1 MPQETL
7 YSTIIKVSVI
17 LLMDTISQTTGV
29 NIVTRLGQI
38 EGSTAVVNNVNV
50 HQFLKIPFAKP
61 PVGTLRFRKPE
72 PFGNWNGTL
81 KATEFGPS
89 CMQYIYENDKRL
101 IPNLNITEDCLQ
113 LNVFVPGDINR
124 QSNLTVMIWVH
135 GGSLTNGQGTMFNGS
150 YLASRTNVI
159 VVTINYRLNVFGFL
173 YAGLDSNFKGHYGFF
188 DQQLAF
194 KWVKDNIEDFGG
206 NPNSITI
213 FGESAGGVS
222 VTLQSILPSNLGL
235 FQRVI
240 AESGSV
246 MVPADVPVND
256 TDSLNVMKQTAKLLN
271 CSRFNID
278 ETILCLQSINASYLM
293 AKYYESMSSN
303 IVFSSPAG
311 ELFNQSLFKDLKN
324 HNSAAYE
331 MLQSIDL
338 MAGTNTGEAGLEYFE
353 LAGYQKSWG
362 FNISANIP
370 ERILCEHIA
379 PAITEEWFKTCDDLS
394 VAICHS
400 YLQNL
405 AKNATLLE
413 QTQAAADLFADLA
426 MNYPTFYLLQLHSNT
441 KNTKTYQYSF
451 AHKPTWELI
460 QDRPAWLTG
469 PNHASELAFVFGL
482 EDWYP
487 HTVSPT
493 SAELDLSHSMMDMWT
508 NFAKTGNPNT
518 GQTRLWKSFDMRD
531 RHYLS
536 LDIPLKPGKSLYG
549 SRMDFWDKDIP
560 NIVHACRSGEYVIP
574 TSLGRIRGILTEV
587 SSKKIS
593 LFKKVPYALPP
604 LNKLRF
610 AKPLPVTPW
619 NGTLGSTEFGPS
631 CVQFLDKN
639 NPRLPNVNMSEDC
652 LHLNIYAPFPTRQT
666 SRRAVMIWIHGGG
679 FIGGQGT
686 SIDGSRLVLK
696 GDIIVVTINYRLN
709 IFGFFSTGSS
719 DTRGNYGLYDQ
730 QLAIKWVKENIVA
743 FGGDPNRITLFGE
756 SAGGVSTTL
765 QGVIPSNK
773 GMFLRVIGESG
784 SFLARRDYE
793 TKTRDTSHQVIAKL
807 SCQRASETEMLD
819 CLRSKNTSDLLKV
832 WGEISWKQS
841 RSDSYSLTTSIGP
854 ITDGELIP
862 ESPDAAMSNP
872 NSLMHKQFY
881 SIDLLVGTNTAD
893 SGLLYFNLKPYSSIF
908 KFNISVGVPTRIV
921 CDEIAPSIVREI
933 YEINCPALV
942 TAICKQYTP
951 TPPATLQAQ
960 SQMAADLY
968 GDFLED
974 VPTIKSLNAHAQ
986 STRSTFQ
993 YLFSHRPI
1001 WEVIGERPMWLKG
1014 ANHASELPFV
1024 FGLKTFYPS
1033 NVQITQEEQALADQ
1047 MMEYWTNFAKYGN
1060 PKVNSTGIWKP
1071 YTVNKRDYI
1080 RLDLNIT
1087 MSSSLYKDRVH
1098 FWTDTAPRIVKDCHQ
1113 RSANSASI
1121 YNSNISMIL
1130 LTCIFLSS
1138 VKGNIFQNGTVDT
1151 KYGRIQGSL
1160 KDVNGLEVY
1169 IFLKVPYSL
1178 PPIGSLRFRKPQP
1191 VVPWNGVLDAT
1202 KPGPSCYQKIS
1213 KSYKKFLPSMNV
1225 SEDCL
1230 YMNIYIPASVSH
1242 TNKFSV
1248 MVYIHGGGYSTKS
1261 ANLHDGSRL
1270 SATGNVIIILINYR
1284 LGMFGFLSTEDE
1296 NARGNYGLWDQI
1308 EALKWIQENIGYFGG
1323 NPSSVTV
1330 FGHSAGGY
1338 SIGLLLL
1345 SKHSFGLFHRAIAM
1359 SGLGLN
1365 RRSVT
1370 HNARNAA
1377 FRIAKFVGC
1386 FNDTV
1391 EYNAKSVNSSY
1402 IVSCLR
1408 AKSPLD
1414 ILIAT
1419 GKMRASYHKYDF
1431 IMRPGPVIDGE
1442 LLSNSPER
1450 IINDPTSEGF
1460 KTFMSADI
1468 IAGTNDEDGWLLR
1481 SKLKDMQSVY
1491 HFNLDD
1497 GVSTSAMC
1505 DGVVKALVRDYFHSN
1520 PMIANQICN
1529 MYLKNSSILAQGH
1542 ATLDMY
1548 GDMLYASP
1556 AVQTLRRH
1564 RSGLRS
1570 FGKAMEKKTFHF
1582 LFTHKPT
1589 FPVITRRR
1597 KWLTGAQHGDETWF
1611 IFQNKNFNYTVKEQK
1626 LSDDFVRYLTNFAKT
1641 GDPNSA
1647 NMDIV
1652 WLAFNEESESYI
1664 TIHQNIT
1671 TGQHLFRKRMAFWL
1685 DTVPSLLHTSTS
1697 SQMALHRYSVI
1708 QSIRLV
1714 GPAGVAGQGRVEIQK
1729 DGIWGTVCDDQF
1741 DMMDAKVVCR
1751 MLGSK
1756 GNVHLATVEGVF
1768 GKGTGRIFFDELQCV
1783 GTETDL
1789 DQCRSNSFHDCFHS
1803 EDAGVICDSDS
1814 VKFRLVG
1821 GSDSNSGRVEVNL
1834 NGLWGTVCDDE
1845 FDTRAAK
1852 VVCKQLGLPYAN
1864 AFPNNFG
1871 PGTGSIWLD
1880 DVMCT
1885 GSEGNILECNQTE
1898 IGNNDCDHTEDI
1910 GVVCTDTPPKL
1921 QIRLVGGARTDE
1933 GRVEVNI
1940 GAGWG
1945 TVCDDEWD
1953 SNEAAVVC
1961 RMLGFTGGIPR
1972 AVAQGFFGQ
1981 GTGSILMDDVNCT
1994 GTESTLASCGFA
2006 GYGSNDCDH
2015 TEDAGVICH
2024 AENSQALKVR
2034 LVGGANEK
2042 EGRVEVFFNNTWGTV
2057 CDDQFDDR
2065 EAKVFCRMLGFNG
2078 TAVGLAE
2085 AHFGPGTGPI
2095 FLDDVSCSGTEDTIA
2110 TCSFAGYGQSDCD
2123 HTEDASVICDAGHQN
2138 ISIRLVNGKV
2148 PNEGRVEV
2156 LYHGVWGTVC
2166 DDRFDSTNAK
2176 VVCRMLGFPTGNAE
2190 AVTGGRFGAGTGKI
2204 WLDNVDC
2211 NGMENSIVQ
2220 CRHQVWGSNNCDHS
2234 EDVGVR
2240 CGSTIESPVRLVGGS
2255 TPYEGRL
2262 EIFHEGRW
2270 GTVCNNGFDKTAAKI
2285 ICNSIGYPSDNPTLM
2300 QATNFG
2306 VPPAT
2311 VWLDGVRCM
2320 GNETSIDV
2328 CTHNRFGLTSCG
2340 HDKDVAIMC
2349 RAHGIKCYHCDG
2361 VQDPVTC
2368 NEEMQCSAGEICEEA
2383 AYIANGET
2391 RFSLTCQSK
2400 LVCDALQGN
2409 AIGRRDVVKRQ
2420 GQTVQVKCCD
2430 TPLCNRN
2437 LIDKSSIHGGHGH
2450 GHPSTGCQDDPKMD
2464 CSALDGINIC
2474 ANVQAAKIY
2483 CPLHCGLCTRP

>member
-1 MPQETL
+1 MQQERL
-7 YSTIIKVSVI
+7 YSKIKRLIIS
-17 LLMDTISQTTGV
+17 LLLALTSITSGI
-29 NIVTRLGQI
+29 NIRTKLGQI
-38 EGSTAVVNNVNV
+38 EGATVVVNNVSV

-61 PVGTLRFRKPE
+61 PIGTLRFRKPE
-72 PFGNWNGTL
+72 PFGKWNETL

-89 CMQYIYENDKRL
+89 CMQNIYENDQRL

-113 LNVFVPGDINR
+113 LNVFVPGDIYR
-124 QSNLTVMIWVH
+124 QQNLSVMIWVH
-135 GGSLTNGQGTMFNGS
+135 GGSLTHGQGTMFNGS

-159 VVTINYRLNVFGFL
+159 VVTINYRLNVFGFI

-206 NPNSITI
+206 NSNSITI
-213 FGESAGGVS
+213 FGESAGGRS
-222 VTLQSILPSNLGL
+222 VTLQSIIPSNLGL

-246 MVPADVPVND
+246 LVPADVPVTD
-256 TDSLNVMKQTAKLLN
+256 TDSLNMMKQIAKLMN
-271 CSRFNID
+271 CSRSNID
-278 ETILCLQSINASYLM
+278 ETMHCLQSNNASYL
-293 AKYYESMSSN
+293 ESMTSN
-303 IVFSSPAG
+303 IRFSLPAG
-311 ELFNQSLFKDLKN
+311 ELFNNSLFSDLKN
-324 HNSAAYE
+324 TNSASFK

-338 MAGTNTGEAGLEYFE
+338 MAGTNTGEAGLEYFK
-353 LAGYQKSWG
+353 LAGFQKSWG
-362 FNISANIP
+362 FNVSENIP
-370 ERILCEHIA
+370 SRILCEHIV
-379 PAITEEWFKTCDDLS
+379 PDVTEKWFQTCDDLS
-394 VAICHS
+394 VAICHR
-400 YLQNL
+400 YLQNV
-405 AKNATLLE
+405 AENASLLD
-413 QTQAAADLFADLA
+413 QTQAASDLYADLA
-426 MNYPTFYLLQLHSNT
+426 INYPTFYLLQLHSNT
-441 KNTKTYQYSF
+441 KNNNTYQYSF
-451 AHKPTWELI
+451 AHKPTWELM
-460 QDRPAWLTG
+460 QDRPVWLRG

-482 EDWYP
+482 KNWYP
-487 HTVSPT
+487 HTISPT
-493 SAELDLSHSMMDMWT
+493 PAELDLSHSMMDFWS
-508 NFAKTGNPNT
+508 NFAKTGNPNSRE
-518 GQTRLWKSFDMRD
+518 QNIWKSFNMRK

-536 LDIPLKPGKSLYG
+536 LDIPLMPGVSLYG
-549 SRMDFWDKDIP
+549 SRMDFWDIDIP
-560 NIVHACRSGEYVIP
+560 NVVHACRSGEYIIP
-574 TSLGRIRGILTEV
+574 TSLGKIRGIITKV
-587 SSKKIS
+587 KSKKIS
-593 LFKKVPYALPP
+593 IFRKVPYALPP
-604 LNKLRF
+604 LNTLRF
-610 AKPLPVTPW
+610 AKPLPVGPW
-619 NGTLGSTEFGPS
+619 NGTLDSTVSGPS

-652 LHLNIYAPFPTRQT
+652 LHLNIYAPFPIRQT
-666 SRRAVMIWIHGGG
+666 SRKAVMIWIHGGG
-679 FIGGQGT
+679 FTGGQGT
-686 SIDGSRLVLK
+686 SIDGSHLALK
-696 GDIIVVTINYRLN
+696 GDVIVVTINYRLN
-709 IFGFFSTGSS
+709 IFGFFSNDSS

-730 QLAIKWVKENIVA
+730 QLAIKWVNENILA

-765 QGVIPSNK
+765 QSVIPSNK

-793 TKTRDTSHQVIAKL
+793 TKTLDTSHQVIAKV
-807 SCQRASETEMLD
+807 SCQRTSQKEILD
-819 CLRSKNTSDLLKV
+819 CLRSKDAGYLLKI
-832 WGEISWKQS
+832 WGEISWNQS
-841 RSDSYSLTTSIGP
+841 HSGSYSLTTSIGP
-854 ITDGELIP
+854 VTDVELIP

-872 NSLMHKQFY
+872 NSAMYKQFNN
-881 SIDLLVGTNTAD
+881 IDLLVGTNTAD
-893 SGLLYFNLKPYSSIF
+893 AGLLYFNLKPYASIF
-908 KFNISVGVPTRIV
+908 KFNLSEGVPTRIV
-921 CDEIAPSIVREI
+921 CDEMTPSIVREI
-933 YEINCPALV
+933 YEINCSSLV

-974 VPTIKSLNAHAQ
+974 VPTIKSLDAHAS

-993 YLFSHRPI
+993 YLFSHRPA
-1001 WEVIGERPMWLKG
+1001 WEVIGERPLWLKG

-1024 FGLKTFYPS
+1024 FGLKTFYPP
-1033 NVQITQEEQALADQ
+1033 NVQISAEEQALADR

-1060 PKVNSTGIWKP
+1060 PDDNSTGIWKP
-1071 YTVNKRDYI
+1071 YTVNSRDYI

-1087 MSSSLYKDRVH
+1087 MASTLYKDRVH
-1098 FWTDTAPRIVKDCHQ
+1098 FWTDTVPGIVKGCQ
-1113 RSANSASI
+1113 GRSVDAAP
-1121 YNSNISMIL
+1121 SNYSYTSFVLGIIFIFILNLCFLWTMIL
-1130 LTCIFLSS
+1130 ILCIFLSA
-1138 VKGNIFQNGTVDT
+1138 VKGSLFLNGTVNT
-1151 KYGRIQGSL
+1151 KLGRIHGFL
-1160 KDVNGLEVY
+1160 KDVDGQAVY
-1169 IFLKVPYSL
+1169 TFLKVPYAL
-1178 PPIGSLRFRKPQP
+1178 PPIGSLRFSKPHP
-1191 VVPWNGVLDAT
+1191 VMPWNGVLDAT
-1202 KPGPSCYQKIS
+1202 NPGPSCYQRIS
-1213 KSYKKFLPSMNV
+1213 RSYRKFLPSMNV

-1230 YMNIYIPASVSH
+1230 YMNIYVPVSVSP
-1242 TNKFSV
+1242 TNKFPV

-1261 ANLHDGSRL
+1261 ANLHDGSRM
-1270 SATGNVIIILINYR
+1270 SANGHVIVILINYR

-1308 EALKWIQENIGYFGG
+1308 EALKWIQKNIGYFGG
-1323 NPSSVTV
+1323 DPSHVTV

-1345 SKHSFGLFHRAIAM
+1345 SKYSYGLFHRAIAM

-1370 HNARNAA
+1370 HDARNAA
-1377 FRIAKFVGC
+1377 FRVAKFVGC
-1386 FNDTV
+1386 YNNTV
-1391 EYNAKSVNSSY
+1391 EYNSNSVNASY

-1408 AKSPLD
+1408 GKTPTE

-1442 LLSNSPER
+1442 LLSSSPER
-1450 IINDPTSEGF
+1450 IINDPVSEGF
-1460 KTFMSADI
+1460 KTFVSADI

-1481 SKLKDMQSVY
+1481 SKLTAMQSTY
-1491 HFNLDD
+1491 NFNLDD
-1497 GVSTSAMC
+1497 GVSSSAMC

-1520 PMIANQICN
+1520 PIIWNEICK

-1556 AVQTLRRH
+1556 AVETLRKH
-1564 RSGLRS
+1564 RSGLKS
-1570 FGKAMEKKTFHF
+1570 FGKALEKKTFQF
-1582 LFTHKPT
+1582 IFTHKPT

-1611 IFQNKNFNYTVKEQK
+1611 IFRNKNFNYTKEEQK
-1626 LSDDFVRYLTNFAKT
+1626 LSDDFVKYLTNFAKT
-1641 GDPNSA
+1641 GDPNS
-1647 NMDIV
+1647 DKTDV
-1652 WLAFNEESESYI
+1652 TWPAFTETDSYI
-1664 TIHQNIT
+1664 TINENMSI
-1671 TGQHLFRKRMAFWL
+1671 GQHLFGKRMTFWL
-1685 DTVPSLLHTSTS
+1685 DTVPSLLYASTS
-1697 SQMALHRYSVI
+1697 SQITLHKCSVI
-1708 QSIRLV
+1708 QNIRLV
-1714 GPAGVAGQGRVEIQK
+1714 GPPGVAGQGRVEIQK

-1756 GNVHLATVEGVF
+1756 GNVHQATVEGVF

-1789 DQCRSNSFHDCFHS
+1789 DQCRSDSFHDCFHS
-1803 EDAGVICDSDS
+1803 EDAGVICDADS

-1821 GSDSNSGRVEVNL
+1821 GSDSSSGRVEVNL

-1845 FDTRAAK
+1845 FDTRAAQ
-1852 VVCKQLGLPYAN
+1852 VLCKQLGLPYAH

-1880 DVMCT
+1880 DVMCM

-1921 QIRLVGGARTDE
+1921 QIRLVGGARNDE

-1953 SNEAAVVC
+1953 SNEATVVC

-1994 GTESTLASCGFA
+1994 GTENTLASCGFA

-2065 EAKVFCRMLGFNG
+2065 EAKVFCRMLGYNG

-2190 AVTGGRFGAGTGKI
+2190 AVTGGRFGMGTGKI

-2211 NGMENSIVQ
+2211 NGGENSIAQ
-2220 CRHQVWGSNNCDHS
+2220 CRHQVWGSNNCDHD

-2240 CGSTIESPVRLVGGS
+2240 CGSTIESPVRLAGGS

-2262 EIFHEGRW
+2262 EVFHEGRW

-2320 GNETSIDV
+2320 
-2328 CTHNRFGLTSCG
+2328 
-2340 HDKDVAIMC
+2340 
-2349 RAHGIKCYHCDG
+2349 AHGIKCYHCDG

-2383 AYIANGET
+2383 AFIANGET

-2430 TPLCNRN
+2430 TPLCNRD
-2437 LIDKSSIHGGHGH
+2437 LIDKSSVHGGHGH
-2450 GHPSTGCQDDPKMD
+2450 GHPTTGCQDDPKMD
-2464 CSALDGINIC
+2464 CNALDGINIC

-2483 CPLHCGLCTRP
+2483 CPLHCGLCTRR